1 MREIVMTALQ
11 AGMRLDHFLERSL
24 REAHTGFIYKMLRKK
39 NITLNGHK
47 AHGNEKLEAGD
58 VVRLYFAGE
67 TLEKLCAGAVPG
79 VEVVPVRNHTLSA
92 ERPCTLGSEVPGRKG
107 SGREAPG
114 REAPGREVPGREA
127 PGRKGSGREMSAMG
141 GKGQK
146 EKVLTFPDFPSSVRI
161 LYEDEHVLLV
171 CKPAGMLT
179 QKAKPED
186 LSLNEYAIG
195 YLLREGAIT
204 QRELQTVRPSVCN
217 RLDRNTSGIVAIGK
231 TMRGLQALSALFR
244 DRTVSKHYQALVCG
258 EVKSGQRID
267 GWLVKDERTNT
278 VRILSRE
285 EKGAQ
290 RIRTSYTPE
299 QAVCLTK
306 TPRAF
311 AGKEYPGGADGTG
324 SQKRRLVLTL
334 LDVDLLTGRSHQI
347 RAHLASVG
355 HPVAGDPKYG
365 DAGVNAFLT
374 RQFGVRRQLL
384 HAGRLTFPVMDPP
397 LDKLSGRTFTAPL
410 PADFRRVMG
419 EG

>member
-58 VVRLYFAGE
+58 VVRLYFARE

-79 VEVVPVRNHTLSA
+79 VEAVPVRNHTLSA
-92 ERPCTLGSEVPGRKG
+92 ERPCTLGSEVPGRKV
-107 SGREAPG
+107 
-114 REAPGREVPGREA
+114 PGREV
-127 PGRKGSGREMSAMG
+127 SAMG

-365 DAGVNAFLT
+365 DAAVNAFLT

>member
-58 VVRLYFAGE
+58 VVRLYFARE

-79 VEVVPVRNHTLSA
+79 VEAVPVRNHTLSA
-92 ERPCTLGSEVPGRKG
+92 ERPCTLGSEVPCRKG
-107 SGREAPG
+107 S
-114 REAPGREVPGREA
+114 GREVPGREA

-204 QRELQTVRPSVCN
+204 RRELQTVRPSVCN

-231 TMRGLQALSALFR
+231 TVRGLQALSALFR

-258 EVKSGQRID
+258 EVKSGQKID
-267 GWLVKDERTNT
+267 GWLVKDARTNT
-278 VRILSRE
+278 VRILDRE

-290 RIRTSYTPE
+290 RIRTSYMPE

-306 TPRAF
+306 TPGAF
-311 AGKEYPGGADGTG
+311 AGRECTGRSDGTG
-324 SQKRRLVLTL
+324 FQKRQPVLTL

-365 DAGVNAFLT
+365 DAGVNAYLARRFS
-374 RQFGVRRQLL
+374 VRRQLL

-397 LDKLSGRTFTAPL
+397 LEKLSGRTFTAPL

>member
-58 VVRLYFAGE
+58 VVRLYFARE

-79 VEVVPVRNHTLSA
+79 VEAVPVRNHTLSA
-92 ERPCTLGSEVPGRKG
+92 ERPCTLGSEASGRKG
-107 SGREAPG
+107 SGK
-114 REAPGREVPGREA
+114 EV
-127 PGRKGSGREMSAMG
+127 SAMG

-267 GWLVKDERTNT
+267 GWLIKDERTNT
-278 VRILSRE
+278 VRVLSRE

-311 AGKEYPGGADGTG
+311 AGKEYPGGADGTD

>member
-1 MREIVMTALQ
+1 MREIMMTALQ

-58 VVRLYFAGE
+58 VVRLYFARE

-79 VEVVPVRNHTLSA
+79 VEAVPVRNHTLSA
-92 ERPCTLGSEVPGRKG
+92 ERPCTLESEV
-107 SGREAPG
+107 
-114 REAPGREVPGREA
+114 

-278 VRILSRE
+278 VRVLSRE

>member
-58 VVRLYFAGE
+58 VVRLYFARE

-79 VEVVPVRNHTLSA
+79 VEAVPVRNHTLSA
-92 ERPCTLGSEVPGRKG
+92 ERPCTLGSEVPGRKV
-107 SGREAPG
+107 
-114 REAPGREVPGREA
+114 PGREV
-127 PGRKGSGREMSAMG
+127 SAMG
-141 GKGQK
+141 GKGQE

-278 VRILSRE
+278 VRVLSRE

-384 HAGRLTFPVMDPP
+384 HAGRLTFPVMDSP

>member
-24 REAHTGFIYKMLRKK
+24 REAHAGFIYKMLRKK

-58 VVRLYFAGE
+58 VVRLYFARE

-79 VEVVPVRNHTLSA
+79 VEAVPVRNHTLSA
-92 ERPCTLGSEVPGRKG
+92 ERLCTLGSEASGRKG
-107 SGREAPG
+107 SGK
-114 REAPGREVPGREA
+114 EV
-127 PGRKGSGREMSAMG
+127 SAMG

-267 GWLVKDERTNT
+267 GWLIKDERTNT
-278 VRILSRE
+278 VRVLSRE

>member
-24 REAHTGFIYKMLRKK
+24 REAHAGFIYKMLRKK

-58 VVRLYFAGE
+58 MVRLYFAEE
-67 TLEKLCAGAVPG
+67 TLEKLCGGAVPG
-79 VEVVPVRNHTLSA
+79 VEAVPGRNRALPA
-92 ERPCTLGSEVPGRKG
+92 EKPYALENGAPGRDAPGSEV
-107 SGREAPG
+107 SGGKAPG
-114 REAPGREVPGREA
+114 GEA
-127 PGRKGSGREMSAMG
+127 PGRKVSGRG
-141 GKGQK
+141 GREQR
-146 EKVLTFPDFPSSVRI
+146 EIALPFPTFPSSVRI

-171 CKPAGMLT
+171 SKPAGMLT
-179 QKAKPED
+179 QKAKPGD

-204 QRELQTVRPSVCN
+204 RRELQTVRPSVCN

-231 TMRGLQALSALFR
+231 TVRGLQALSALFR

-258 EVKSGQRID
+258 EVKSGQKID
-267 GWLVKDERTNT
+267 GWLVKDARTNT
-278 VRILSRE
+278 VRILDRE

-306 TPRAF
+306 TPGAF
-311 AGKEYPGGADGTG
+311 AGRECTGRSDGTG
-324 SQKRRLVLTL
+324 FQKRQPVLTL

-365 DAGVNAFLT
+365 DARVNAYLARRFS
-374 RQFGVRRQLL
+374 VRRQLL

-397 LDKLSGRTFTAPL
+397 LEKLSGRTFTAPL

>member
-1 MREIVMTALQ
+1 MREIVMTDLQ
-11 AGMRLDHFLERSL
+11 AGMRLDHFLERAL

-58 VVRLYFAGE
+58 VVRLYFAEE
-67 TLEKLCAGAVPG
+67 TLEKFCEGAVPG
-79 VEVVPVRNHTLSA
+79 VEA
-92 ERPCTLGSEVPGRKG
+92 VPGRNRAVTVRNCAFPAAYPRDSKNGAPDGEG
-107 SGREAPG
+107 SGRGG
-114 REAPGREVPGREA
+114 RERN
-127 PGRKGSGREMSAMG
+127 
-141 GKGQK
+141 
-146 EKVLTFPDFPSSVRI
+146 EKVLTYPDFPSSVRI

-171 CKPAGMLT
+171 SKPAGMLT
-179 QKAKPED
+179 QKAKPGD

-195 YLLREGAIT
+195 HLIREGAIT

-231 TMRGLQALSALFR
+231 TVRGLQALSGLFR

-258 EVKSGQRID
+258 KVKSSQRID
-267 GWLVKDERTNT
+267 GWLIKDARTNT
-278 VRILSRE
+278 VRILNRE

-299 QAVCLTK
+299 QAVCLTM
-306 TPRAF
+306 TCMGA
-311 AGKEYPGGADGTG
+311 AGKGAFGGADGADAQ
-324 SQKRRLVLTL
+324 SRRLVLTL

-347 RAHLASVG
+347 RAHLASAG

-365 DAGVNAFLT
+365 DAGVNAYLARRFS
-374 RQFGVRRQLL
+374 VRRQLL

-397 LDKLSGRTFTAPL
+397 LEKLSGRTFTAPL
-410 PADFRRVMG
+410 PADFRSVME

>member
-1 MREIVMTALQ
+1 MREIMMTALQ

-58 VVRLYFAGE
+58 VVRLYFARE

-79 VEVVPVRNHTLSA
+79 VEAVPVRNHTLSA
-92 ERPCTLGSEVPGRKG
+92 ERPCTLESEVPGRKG

-114 REAPGREVPGREA
+114 REAPGREAPGRE
-127 PGRKGSGREMSAMG
+127 GSGREMSAMG

-171 CKPAGMLT
+171 SKPAGMLT
-179 QKAKPED
+179 QKAKPGD

-204 QRELQTVRPSVCN
+204 RRELQTVRPSVCN

-231 TMRGLQALSALFR
+231 TVRGLQALSALFR

-258 EVKSGQRID
+258 EVKSGQKID
-267 GWLVKDERTNT
+267 GWLVKDARTNT
-278 VRILSRE
+278 VRILDRE

-306 TPRAF
+306 TPGAF
-311 AGKEYPGGADGTG
+311 AGRECTGRSDGTG
-324 SQKRRLVLTL
+324 FQKRQPVLTL

-347 RAHLASVG
+347 RAHLAAVG

-365 DAGVNAFLT
+365 DAGVNAYLARRFS
-374 RQFGVRRQLL
+374 VRRQLL

-397 LDKLSGRTFTAPL
+397 LEKLSGRTFTAPL

>member
-1 MREIVMTALQ
+1 
-11 AGMRLDHFLERSL
+11 
-24 REAHTGFIYKMLRKK
+24 
-39 NITLNGHK
+39 
-47 AHGNEKLEAGD
+47 
-58 VVRLYFAGE
+58 
-67 TLEKLCAGAVPG
+67 
-79 VEVVPVRNHTLSA
+79 
-92 ERPCTLGSEVPGRKG
+92 
-107 SGREAPG
+107 
-114 REAPGREVPGREA
+114 
-127 PGRKGSGREMSAMG
+127 MG